1 MPWNDWQFWVVTVL
15 ALGGLAL
22 VLRPLLPS
30 RSNSGRCGTCPSG
43 TKSKDPSVGKRTTL
57 TVEGRR
63 VD

>member
-1 MPWNDWQFWVVTVL
+1 MPWTDWQFWVVTIL

-30 RSNSGRCGTCPSG
+30 RSSSGRCGTCPSG
-43 TKSKDPSVGKRTTL
+43 TKSGDPKVGKRTTL

>member
-15 ALGGLAL
+15 ALGGLVL

-30 RSNSGRCGTCPSG
+30 RSSNGRCGTCPSG